1 MVFPPITSP
10 FYFSF
15 STLFLFFFTLPAFLC
30 IPAKEK
36 RLYWKNGPKRKD
48 RRQLYNFKYIFLSI
62 LIFLF
67 FFYLLFSLQIVLKKE
82 GRKKDEKTEK
92 QRSIFLFVIKV
103 LIKVWC
109 WRNKSEQKKKKTNA
123 KKLFFFKN
131 SSNPKNLLVFYLRF
145 SVLFFCFHNCH
156 Y

>member
-67 FFYLLFSLQIVLKKE
+67 FFIFYFHCRLYWKKREEKRMKKLRNKEVFFYLLLKYLLKYDV
-82 GRKKDEKTEK
+82 GGIKVSRKRKKQMQKNFSFSKT
-92 QRSIFLFVIKV
+92 
-103 LIKVWC
+103 
-109 WRNKSEQKKKKTNA
+109 
-123 KKLFFFKN
+123 
-131 SSNPKNLLVFYLRF
+131 LRIRRI
-145 SVLFFCFHNCH
+145 C
-156 Y
+156 